1 MTALIKTARAGVL
14 DIAYEETGNPNGQ
27 VAILLHGFP
36 YDVRAFDEVVPP
48 LAAAGLRVIVP
59 YLRGFGPTRFAGST
73 TMRSGQQAALAHD
86 LLELIDA
93 LGTDD
98 AFLAGYDWGGRA
110 ACLVAA
116 LWPDRAAGLV
126 SGDGYNIQNIPQS
139 GEPIPPAEERS
150 LWYQY
155 YFHSERGRLGLERN
169 RDELCELLWRT
180 WSPTWAQASEAYPRS
195 APSLRNPDFVPVAIH
210 SYRHRYGLVPGDP
223 RYQAT
228 EDKIAKQPRIG
239 VPTVVLEGGADGV
252 LGPSAL
258 GDRDC
263 FTGPYQHVHLPE
275 TGHNLPQEAP
285 REFADA
291 VLSLAR

>member
-1 MTALIKTARAGVL
+1 MKEAALSRIVQLPSGARVRGRALRDTPDSPAAFLLALADGPLPEWPHRRVEWPDFGLPRNRRDAL
-14 DIAYEETGNPNGQ
+14 DALAEALA
-27 VAILLHGFP
+27 VARGGEL
-36 YDVRAFDEVVPP
+36 VEVAPP
-48 LAAAGLRVIVP
+48 LANRGLRVIVP

-98 AFLAGYDWGGRA
+98 ALLAGYDWGGRA
-110 ACLVAA
+110 ACMVAA

-195 APSLRNPDFVPVAIH
+195 APSLRNPDFVPVVIH

-223 RYQAT
+223 RYKAT
-228 EDKIAKQPRIG
+228 EDK
-239 VPTVVLEGGADGV
+239 
-252 LGPSAL
+252 
-258 GDRDC
+258 
-263 FTGPYQHVHLPE
+263 
-275 TGHNLPQEAP
+275 
-285 REFADA
+285 
-291 VLSLAR
+291 